1 MLSQGDIVAIRCP
14 GVQRRFLKSLKTQ
27 VLKPAF
33 SMFYLTISTYMP
45 LGKSGRAPVDV
56 RLPTGWPRTLK
67 IVLPGLP
74 SFRF

>member
-1 MLSQGDIVAIRCP
+1 MSRCST
-14 GVQRRFLKSLKTQ
+14 K
-27 VLKPAF
+27 VLEEFKNAGLEPAF

-45 LGKSGRAPVDV
+45 LGRSGRAPVDV